1 MKRLILTIVAV
12 VAIALQAAAAK
23 IDSMEFRSARDFRIV
38 GKGFTDTE
46 SFYDRLPASVKEGC
60 REELW
65 TLSTNSAG
73 MAVRFRSNSK
83 SIAVK
88 WTVRQQM
95 NMGHMTTV
103 GIRGVDLYRL
113 TDEGWRHVCS
123 GRPSTKSKENSGVLI
138 ENMDGQFAEYMLYL
152 PLYDGVSD
160 VQIGVD
166 RGAEIGQPFNPSP
179 RADRSVVFYGT
190 SITQGGCA
198 NRAGM
203 CYSSILSR
211 DMDFEA
217 FNLGF
222 SGNARCDIY
231 IAEALARLNPT
242 VYFLDFV
249 PNCTAKMIEESA
261 IKFIEV
267 IRKAHPTTP
276 IIMLDSYKFPPS
288 QFNLK
293 QRRQLEEKT
302 VEMKKVAEHFK
313 RDKNF
318 YFYEGESYND
328 DECSVDGAHLTD
340 LGFKAMADHYKKLLK
355 KHIRK

>member
-1 MKRLILTIVAV
+1 MKRLILTLVAV
-12 VAIALQAAAAK
+12 VAIALQVVAAK
-23 IDSMEFRSARDFRIV
+23 IDSMEFHAARDLRIV

-73 MAVRFRSNSK
+73 MAVRFRTNST

-95 NMGHMTTV
+95 NMGHMTTI

-113 TDEGWRHVCS
+113 TSEGWRHVNS
-123 GRPSTKSKENSGVLI
+123 GRPSTKSKENSSVLI
-138 ENMDGQFAEYMLYL
+138 ENMASEYAEYMLYL

-166 RGAEIGQPFNPSP
+166 SGAEIAQPIDPSP
-179 RADRSVVFYGT
+179 RADRTVVFYGS
-190 SITQGGCA
+190 SIMQGGCA
-198 NRAGM
+198 NRPGM
-203 CYSSILSR
+203 CSTSIISR

-217 FNLGF
+217 INLGF
-222 SGNARCDIY
+222 SGNARCDLY
-231 IAEALARLNPT
+231 IAEAMARLNPT
-242 VYFLDFV
+242 VFFLDFV
-249 PNCTAKMIEESA
+249 PNCTADMIKERA
-261 IKFIEV
+261 VKFIEI

-276 IIMLDSYKFPPS
+276 IIMIDSYKFPTLQWDS
-288 QFNLK
+288 K
-293 QRRQLEEKT
+293 QRIQWEAKT
-302 VEMKKVAEHFK
+302 AEVRKVAEHFK

-340 LGFKAMADHYKKLLK
+340 LGFKAMADHYQKLLK

>member
-1 MKRLILTIVAV
+1 MKRLILTMFAVA
-12 VAIALQAAAAK
+12 AIALQAAAAK
-23 IDSMEFRSARDFRIV
+23 IDSLEFYSARDYRIV
-38 GKGFTDTE
+38 GKGFNDTE

-73 MAVRFRSNSK
+73 MAVRFRTDSK
-83 SIAVK
+83 TIGVK

-113 TDEGWRHVCS
+113 TDKGWQHVNS

-138 ENMDGQFAEYMLYL
+138 ENMDGKAAEYMLYL

-160 VQIGVD
+160 VQIGID
-166 RGAEIGQPFNPSP
+166 RTATMEQPQAATP

-217 FNLGF
+217 INLGF

-231 IAEALARLNPT
+231 IAEAMARLNPT

-249 PNCTAKMIEESA
+249 PNCTAKMIEENA
-261 IKFIEV
+261 VKFIEV
-267 IRKAHPTTP
+267 LRKAHPTTP
-276 IIMLDSYKFPPS
+276 IIMIDSYKFQPS
-288 QFNLK
+288 QFNLV

-318 YFYEGESYND
+318 YFYEGTSYND
-328 DECSVDGAHLTD
+328 GECSVDGAHLTD

>member
-1 MKRLILTIVAV
+1 MKRLILTALAV

-23 IDSMEFRSARDFRIV
+23 IDSLEFRSARDFRIV

-73 MAVRFRSNSK
+73 IAIRFRTNSTT
-83 SIAVK
+83 IGVK

-113 TDEGWRHVCS
+113 TDDGWRHVNS
-123 GRPSTKSKENSGVLI
+123 GRPSAKSKENSGVLI
-138 ENMDGQFAEYMLYL
+138 SNMASEYAEYMLYL

-166 RGAEIGQPFNPSP
+166 RGAVIEQPAVATP

-217 FNLGF
+217 INLGF
-222 SGNARCDIY
+222 SGNARCDLY
-231 IAEALARLNPT
+231 IAEAMARLNPT
-242 VYFLDFV
+242 AYFLDFV
-249 PNCTAKMIEESA
+249 PNCTAKMIEERA
-261 IKFIEV
+261 IEFIEV

-276 IIMLDSYKFPPS
+276 IIMIDSYKFPPS
-288 QFNLK
+288 QFNLE
-293 QRRQLEEKT
+293 QRSQLEAKT
-302 VEMKKVAEHFK
+302 VEMRKVAEHFK

-318 YFYEGESYND
+318 YFYEGASYND

>member
-1 MKRLILTIVAV
+1 MKRLILTMVAV

-23 IDSMEFRSARDFRIV
+23 IDSLEFYSARDYRIV

-46 SFYDRLPASVKEGC
+46 SFFDRLPASFKEGC

-65 TLSTNSAG
+65 TLSTNTAG
-73 MAVRFRSNSK
+73 MAVRFCTNSK

-95 NMGHMTTV
+95 NMGHMTSI

-113 TDEGWRHVCS
+113 TDRGWQHVNS
-123 GRPSTKSKENSGVLI
+123 GFPSSKNKENSDMLI
-138 ENMDGQFAEYMLYL
+138 ENMDGQVAEYMLYL

-160 VQIGVD
+160 IQIGID
-166 RGAEIGQPFNPSP
+166 RDAEIGQPLNPSP
-179 RADRSVVFYGT
+179 RADRSVVFYGS
-190 SITQGGCA
+190 SIMQGGCA
-198 NRAGM
+198 NRPGM
-203 CYSSILSR
+203 CSTSILSR

-222 SGNARCDIY
+222 SGNARCDLY
-231 IAEALARLNPT
+231 IAEAMALMNPT

-249 PNCTAKMIEESA
+249 PNCTADMIKERA
-261 IKFIEV
+261 VKFIEI

-276 IIMLDSYKFPPS
+276 IIMIDSYKFPTLQWDS
-288 QFNLK
+288 E
-293 QRRQLEEKT
+293 QRAQWDAKT
-302 VEMKKVAEHFK
+302 AEIRKVAEHFK

-318 YFYEGESYND
+318 YYYEGESYNNG
-328 DECSVDGAHLTD
+328 ECSVDGAHLTD
-340 LGFKAMADHYKKLLK
+340 LGFQAMADHYKKLLK
-355 KHIRK
+355 KHLRK

>member
-1 MKRLILTIVAV
+1 MKRLIITLVAIV
-12 VAIALQAAAAK
+12 VATLQVVAAK
-23 IDSMEFRSARDFRIV
+23 IDSMEFHSARDYRIV

-73 MAVRFRSNSK
+73 MAVRFRTNSK
-83 SIAVK
+83 SIAAK

-95 NMGHMTTV
+95 NMGHMTTI
-103 GIRGVDLYRL
+103 GIRGIDLYRL
-113 TDEGWRHVCS
+113 TDKGWQHVNS
-123 GRPSTKSKENSGVLI
+123 GRPSTKSKENSSVLI
-138 ENMDGQFAEYMLYL
+138 EHMNGEMAEYMLYL

-160 VQIGVD
+160 VQIGID
-166 RGAEIGQPFNPSP
+166 SGADIAQPIDPSP

-198 NRAGM
+198 NRPGM

-211 DMDFEA
+211 EMDFEA

-222 SGNARCDIY
+222 SGNARCDLY

-249 PNCTAKMIEESA
+249 PNCTAEIIAEKA
-261 IKFIEV
+261 VAFIE
-267 IRKAHPTTP
+267 ILRKAHPTTP

-288 QFNLK
+288 QFNLD
-293 QRRQLEEKT
+293 QRSLLEGKT

-318 YFYEGESYND
+318 YFYEGASYND
-328 DECSVDGAHLTD
+328 GECSVDGAHLTD
-340 LGFKAMADHYKKLLK
+340 LGFKAMADHYQKLLK

>member
-1 MKRLILTIVAV
+1 MKRLILTMVAV

-65 TLSTNSAG
+65 TLSTNTAG
-73 MAVRFRSNSK
+73 MAVRFRTNSK

-95 NMGHMTTV
+95 NMGHMTSV

-113 TDEGWRHVCS
+113 TDEGWRHACS

-138 ENMDGQFAEYMLYL
+138 EHMDGEFAEYMLYL

-160 VQIGVD
+160 VQIGVERD
-166 RGAEIGQPFNPSP
+166 AEIGQPIDP
-179 RADRSVVFYGT
+179 SVVFYGT
-190 SITQGGCA
+190 SIMQGGCA

-203 CYSSILSR
+203 CATSIVSR
-211 DMDFEA
+211 EMDFEA

-222 SGNARCDIY
+222 SGNARCDLY
-231 IAEALARLNPT
+231 IAEAMARMNPT

-249 PNCTAKMIEESA
+249 PNCTAEIIAERA
-261 IKFIEV
+261 VAFIE
-267 IRKAHPTTP
+267 ILRKAHPTTP

-288 QFNLK
+288 QFNLD
-293 QRRQLEEKT
+293 QRRLLEGKT

-313 RDKNF
+313 GDKNF
-318 YFYEGESYND
+318 YFYEGLSYSD

-340 LGFKAMADHYKKLLK
+340 LGFKDQAAHYKKLLK

>member
-1 MKRLILTIVAV
+1 MKRLILTIMAVA
-12 VAIALQAAAAK
+12 AIALQAAAAK
-23 IDSMEFRSARDFRIV
+23 IDSLEFHSARDFRIV

-73 MAVRFRSNSK
+73 MAVRFRTNSK
-83 SIAVK
+83 NIGVK

-113 TDEGWRHVCS
+113 TSEGWRHVNS

-138 ENMDGQFAEYMLYL
+138 ENMEGNYAEYMLYL

-166 RGAEIGQPFNPSP
+166 RGAAIEQPQVASP
-179 RADRSVVFYGT
+179 RADRTVVFYGT

-217 FNLGF
+217 INLGF
-222 SGNARCDIY
+222 SGNARCDLY
-231 IAEALARLNPT
+231 IAEAMARLNPT
-242 VYFLDFV
+242 VFFLDFV
-249 PNCTAKMIEESA
+249 PNCTAKMIEENA
-261 IKFIEV
+261 IKFIEI

-276 IIMLDSYKFPPS
+276 IIMADSYKFPPS
-288 QFNLK
+288 QFNLE

-302 VEMKKVAEHFK
+302 VEMKRVCEHFK
-313 RDKNF
+313 HDKNF
-318 YFYEGESYND
+318 YFVEGASYSE

-340 LGFKAMADHYKKLLK
+340 LGFKAMAEHYKRYLK

>member
-12 VAIALQAAAAK
+12 AAIALQAAAAK
-23 IDSMEFRSARDFRIV
+23 IDSLEFRSARDFRIV

-46 SFYDRLPASVKEGC
+46 SFYDRLPASVKEVC

-73 MAVRFRSNSK
+73 MAIRFRTNSTA
-83 SIAVK
+83 IGVK

-113 TDEGWRHVCS
+113 TDKGWSHVNS

-138 ENMDGQFAEYMLYL
+138 ENMVPEYAEYMLYL

-166 RGAEIGQPFNPSP
+166 RTAVIEQPVDPSP
-179 RADRSVVFYGT
+179 RADRTVVFYGT
-190 SITQGGCA
+190 SVTQGGCA

-203 CYSSILSR
+203 CYTSILSR

-217 FNLGF
+217 INLGF
-222 SGNARCDIY
+222 SGNGRCDLY
-231 IAEALARLNPT
+231 VAEAMARLNPT

-249 PNCTAKMIEESA
+249 ANCTVKQLQENAV
-261 IKFIEV
+261 KFIEI

-276 IIMLDSYKFPPS
+276 IILADCYKFPTL
-288 QFNLK
+288 QYNVE
-293 QRRQLEEKT
+293 QRRQFDAKT
-302 VEMKKVAEHFK
+302 AELMKICEHFK
-313 RDKNF
+313 HDKNF
-318 YFYEGESYND
+318 YFVEGESYND
-328 DECSVDGAHLTD
+328 GECSVDGAHLTD
-340 LGFKAMADHYKKLLK
+340 LGFKAMADHFKKPLK

>member
-1 MKRLILTIVAV
+1 MKRLILTMVAV

-46 SFYDRLPASVKEGC
+46 SFYDRLPASFKEGC

-65 TLSTNSAG
+65 TLSTNTAG
-73 MAVRFRSNSK
+73 MAVRFRTNSK
-83 SIAVK
+83 SIAAK

-95 NMGHMTTV
+95 NMGHMTSI

-123 GRPSTKSKENSGVLI
+123 GRPSTKNKENSSVLI
-138 ENMDGQFAEYMLYL
+138 ENMDVEFAEYMLYL

-160 VQIGVD
+160 VQIGID
-166 RGAEIGQPFNPSP
+166 RDAEIGQPIDPSP
-179 RADRSVVFYGT
+179 RADRSVVFYGS
-190 SITQGGCA
+190 SIMQGGCA
-198 NRAGM
+198 NRPGM
-203 CYSSILSR
+203 CCTSIISR

-222 SGNARCDIY
+222 SGNARCDLY
-231 IAEALARLNPT
+231 IAEAMARMNPT
-242 VYFLDFV
+242 VFFLDFV
-249 PNCTAKMIEESA
+249 PNCTADMIKERA
-261 IKFIEV
+261 VKFIEI

-276 IIMLDSYKFPPS
+276 IIMIDSYKFPTLQWDS
-288 QFNLK
+288 K
-293 QRRQLEEKT
+293 QRIQWEAKT
-302 VEMKKVAEHFK
+302 AEVRKVAEHFK

-318 YFYEGESYND
+318 YYYDGESYNNG
-328 DECSVDGAHLTD
+328 ECSVDGAHLTD
-340 LGFKAMADHYKKLLK
+340 LGFQAMADHYKKLLK